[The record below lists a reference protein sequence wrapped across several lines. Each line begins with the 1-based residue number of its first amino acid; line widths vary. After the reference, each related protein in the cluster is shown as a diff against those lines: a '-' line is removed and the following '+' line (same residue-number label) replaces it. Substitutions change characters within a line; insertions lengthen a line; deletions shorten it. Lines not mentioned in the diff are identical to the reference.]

1 MSQSILLPLHS
12 PAGQINQTC
21 SAAHGKHTLVAM
33 VEISQQFILRAAKTR
48 FFHSSS

>member
-33 VEISQQFILRAAKTR
+33 VEISQQFILGGGQNEI
-48 FFHSSS
+48 FS

>member
-1 MSQSILLPLHS
+1 MSESILLPLHS

-33 VEISQQFILRAAKTR
+33 VEISQQFILEGGQNEI
-48 FFHSSS
+48 FS